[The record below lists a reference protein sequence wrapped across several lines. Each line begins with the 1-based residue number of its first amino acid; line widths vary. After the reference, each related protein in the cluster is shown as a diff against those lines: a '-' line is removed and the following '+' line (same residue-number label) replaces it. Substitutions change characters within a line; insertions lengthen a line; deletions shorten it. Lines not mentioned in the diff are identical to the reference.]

1 MSQPR
6 HRSTGNSWNSGQ
18 QVDSSAEG
26 GKFEKITV
34 PAPGDESL
42 HLPEIRGALRKPTR
56 KTRKDPSDGKTL
68 NTAAKTTSPIGVAVT
83 DAMINFRNVQADG
96 PVR

>member
-1 MSQPR
+1 MS
-6 HRSTGNSWNSGQ
+6 RSILIVSIEFSPSVPTKAQKALGTVGIPSCDTGSGQ

-56 KTRKDPSDGKTL
+56 KT
-68 NTAAKTTSPIGVAVT
+68 
-83 DAMINFRNVQADG
+83 
-96 PVR
+96 